1 MSEILNKKELLMPLV
16 SALQLASNSIVIT
29 NLEGTIQWANN
40 AFTKLSGYTLEE
52 IVGRSMRILKSGRQ
66 APSYYQDLWSTI
78 SSGKVWRGELI
89 NQRKD
94 GSHYYEEMSITPIV
108 DENGEITH
116 YIAIKQDIT
125 ARKNAEEALNE
136 TLRRLEE
143 QYQAVEKARSET
155 RAIMDATSEALLLVS
170 TDHKFMWVNSA
181 FEHFFALKEEEIIG
195 LGFTE
200 MLPHFQRVFQHPIGL
215 EDLFA
220 KAYRN
225 GGNDYRETVI
235 QNWPL
240 KRELEIYLTL
250 VKNFLNESLGVLYVF
265 RDVTHERE
273 VERLKSEFV
282 SLVSHELRTPLTSI
296 VGYVDMMLDGDAGDL
311 GETQIDFLQIV
322 KRNSDRLKKLVNDLL
337 DVSRIEAGA
346 VKLNWETIDVNEL
359 IGEVVNDLR
368 TQLESKKQVVAS
380 NLGSKKSII
389 SGDVGR
395 LTQVFTN
402 LISNANKYTPIGG
415 TVTITSRQEGN
426 RIRVDV
432 QDTGIGISEE
442 DRKKLFTKF
451 FRSQD
456 SEVHNTSGTGLG
468 LWISK
473 SLVEM
478 HGGNIS
484 FTSVQDKGSIFT
496 IHLPLEQKPI
506 LKPRKVNLAHA
517 LITTRG

>member
-1 MSEILNKKELLMPLV
+1 
-16 SALQLASNSIVIT
+16 
-29 NLEGTIQWANN
+29 
-40 AFTKLSGYTLEE
+40 
-52 IVGRSMRILKSGRQ
+52 
-66 APSYYQDLWSTI
+66 
-78 SSGKVWRGELI
+78 
-89 NQRKD
+89 
-94 GSHYYEEMSITPIV
+94 
-108 DENGEITH
+108 
-116 YIAIKQDIT
+116 
-125 ARKNAEEALNE
+125 
-136 TLRRLEE
+136 
-143 QYQAVEKARSET
+143 
-155 RAIMDATSEALLLVS
+155 
-170 TDHKFMWVNSA
+170 
-181 FEHFFALKEEEIIG
+181 
-195 LGFTE
+195 
-200 MLPHFQRVFQHPIGL
+200 
-215 EDLFA
+215 
-220 KAYRN
+220 
-225 GGNDYRETVI
+225 
-235 QNWPL
+235 
-240 KRELEIYLTL
+240 
-250 VKNFLNESLGVLYVF
+250 
-265 RDVTHERE
+265 
-273 VERLKSEFV
+273 
-282 SLVSHELRTPLTSI
+282 
-296 VGYVDMMLDGDAGDL
+296 
-311 GETQIDFLQIV
+311 
-322 KRNSDRLKKLVNDLL
+322 
-337 DVSRIEAGA
+337 